1 MYQCDSIEHGYTVQF
16 IVHTVGLVCV
26 KLTDCLLHN
35 YDGLYQCGSVGHG
48 HTVQF
53 SVHTVGLACAKPRN
67 HPPPSGHKTQ
77 TYRIFSIKRPWHLF
91 QTWPDGPGVHLKPAF
106 NRGLAFINK
115 VFFLLP
121 WQADLLSPNLQEPA
135 KLVQS
140 GRFFLRSV
148 WQTFPGSSPSH
159 TPYHTI
165 QYAYYCTLQ
174 SRCVKKKS
182 INNTCSILRQGNTK
196 F

>member
-16 IVHTVGLVCV
+16 LVHTVGLVCV

-35 YDGLYQCGSVGHG
+35 YDGLYQCGSVGDG

-67 HPPPSGHKTQ
+67 HPPPGGGAKLKHTV
-77 TYRIFSIKRPWHLF
+77 FSKLNA
-91 QTWPDGPGVHLKPAF
+91 PGIYFKLDPMDPAF
-106 NRGLAFINK
+106 IRSRRLIGAWRLLMRCFFFCHGKLIYYHPTSKNQQSWSSRDNFSFVLCDKLSLGL
-115 VFFLLP
+115 LL
-121 WQADLLSPNLQEPA
+121 
-135 KLVQS
+135 V
-140 GRFFLRSV
+140 
-148 WQTFPGSSPSH
+148 TH
-159 TPYHTI
+159 HTI
-165 QYAYYCTLQ
+165 QYAYYYMLQ

-182 INNTCSILRQGNTK
+182 VNNTCSILRQGNTK